1 MESRPRAEGKAK
13 ILLVE
18 DDSALADVLVGL
30 LESEGYRVRHVAG
43 AAAARDSIEAV
54 RPDLVLLDIILPDG
68 DGLVLCSELIERWP
82 APIVLL
88 SATRR
93 RSDPIL
99 GLRLGADDFIAK
111 PFDARNL
118 LARLEAVLRR
128 VAASR
133 PRQRGEASVSE
144 LGPLMIDIRRRSV
157 SHDGNSLPLSPTEL
171 RLLAAL
177 ASEPERVF
185 SREELANRVWGYASV
200 GEGRVIDAHVH
211 RVRRKLEEGRITD
224 PAIVT
229 VRAYGYKL
237 SRTAPG

>member
-1 MESRPRAEGKAK
+1 MESRPPAKGKAN

-18 DDSALADVLVGL
+18 DDSALANVLVGL
-30 LESEGYRVRHVAG
+30 LESEGYRVWHAAG
-43 AAAARDSIEAV
+43 AAAAHDSIGEV
-54 RPDLVLLDIILPDG
+54 RPDLVLLDIILPGG
-68 DGLVLCSELIERWP
+68 DGLMLCTELIERWP

-93 RSDPIL
+93 RSDPVL

-111 PFDARNL
+111 PFDASNL

-128 VAASR
+128 VAADW
-133 PRQRGEASVSE
+133 PRQPSEFPVYE
-144 LGPLMIDIRRRSV
+144 LGPLLIDSGGRSV
-157 SHDGNSLPLSPTEL
+157 SHDGNALQLSPTEL

-185 SREELANRVWGYASV
+185 SREELASRVWSYASV
-200 GEGRVIDAHVH
+200 AKGRVIDAHIH
-211 RVRRKLEEGRITD
+211 RVRRKLEEGGVTD
-224 PAIVT
+224 PAVVT

-237 SRTAPG
+237 SHIAPG